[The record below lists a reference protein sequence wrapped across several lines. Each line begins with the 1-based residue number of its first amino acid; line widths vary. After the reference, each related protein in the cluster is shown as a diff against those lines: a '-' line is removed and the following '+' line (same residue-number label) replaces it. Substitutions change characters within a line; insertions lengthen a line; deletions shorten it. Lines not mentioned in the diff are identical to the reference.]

1 MANEEHLKILKQ
13 GVEQW
18 NKWRSE
24 HARWENAIRPD
35 LGDAD
40 LSDAFLGGADLSG
53 ASLSSA
59 DLSRASLCDAKLSSA
74 SLSSAKLSRAKLF
87 NANLSGAD
95 LSDANLS
102 GARLFNADLSRA
114 NLSDE
119 AKLRG
124 ANLSDV
130 DLHGAN
136 LTSADLT
143 DADLSLTRLV
153 ETDFTNA
160 TITGCRIYGASAWNV
175 TLEGTSQNN
184 LVITKQG
191 EAVVTVDDLE
201 VAQFIY
207 LMLENRKIRR
217 VLDTITSKA
226 VLILGR
232 FTDDRKAV
240 LECVRRALRERFGM
254 VPILFDFPPSAS
266 RDLTET
272 IQLLASM
279 CRFVIADLT
288 DAKSIP
294 QELSQIV
301 PSLPSV
307 PVQPILLSTQRE
319 YAMFEHWRRF
329 PNVLPEFLY
338 DDRDHLLDHFK
349 SGVIDPVKAW
359 EEVTNKE
366 AARTRQL
373 REMVQAQE
381 GEIAMLKA
389 KLQRDD

>member
-18 NKWRSE
+18 NKWRL
-24 HARWENAIRPD
+24 ENAIRPD
-35 LGDAD
+35 LDG
-40 LSDAFLGGADLSG
+40 
-53 ASLSSA
+53 
-59 DLSRASLCDAKLSSA
+59 
-74 SLSSAKLSRAKLF
+74 
-87 NANLSGAD
+87 ANLSGAD
-95 LSDANLS
+95 LTRAKLYHADLSGANLTRAKLYHADLMAADLSGANLGDANLR
-102 GARLFNADLSRA
+102 GADLSGA
-114 NLSDE
+114 N
-119 AKLRG
+119 LRG
-124 ANLSDV
+124 ANLGGANLRGANLGDAILRGA
-130 DLHGAN
+130 DLSGANLSYAYLTGAN

-143 DADLSLTRLV
+143 DADLSCSSLV

-160 TITGCRIYGASAWNV
+160 TITGCRTYGASAWNV
-175 TLEGTSQNN
+175 TLVGTVQHN
-184 LVITKQG
+184 LVITNWG
-191 EAVVTVDDLE
+191 EPVVTVDDLE
-201 VAQFIY
+201 VGQFIY
-207 LMLENRKIRR
+207 LMLNNTKIRN
-217 VLDTITSKA
+217 VINTITSKA

-240 LECVRRALRERFGM
+240 LECVRGALRDRFGL

-266 RDLTET
+266 RDITET

-279 CRFVIADLT
+279 CRFVLADLT

-301 PSLPSV
+301 PSLPSL

-338 DDRDHLLDHFK
+338 DDRDHLLDHLE

-373 REMVQAQE
+373 RETVQAQE
-381 GEIAMLKA
+381 SEIAMLKA
-389 KLQRDD
+389 KLQGDD